1 MYLHHGFGLDLWL
14 FCRAGIF
21 YINYF
26 VFELISVYL
35 LLNNASPGRVLCDSS
50 WRKRIKTIN
59 KIEIFDIR
67 PAFFG

>member
-1 MYLHHGFGLDLWL
+1 MT
-14 FCRAGIF
+14 
-21 YINYF
+21 NYF
-26 VFELISVYL
+26 GFELIFVFL

-50 WRKRIKTIN
+50 GRERTKTKD